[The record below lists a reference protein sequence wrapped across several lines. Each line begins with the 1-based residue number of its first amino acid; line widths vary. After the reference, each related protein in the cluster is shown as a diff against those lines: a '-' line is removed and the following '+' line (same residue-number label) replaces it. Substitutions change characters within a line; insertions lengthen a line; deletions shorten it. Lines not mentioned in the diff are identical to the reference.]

1 MDRIF
6 GKYNTLIIDIARG
19 DWYFTTDTGTP
30 LSNRPADTI
39 KHLKFADG
47 GLAFSTMNSNIQIAC
62 TYQSMQGS
70 LSTDIDFVY
79 GNDKHKG
86 TLVFY
91 DIELYTPYVDYAFV
105 SWEHYDDLC
114 KADTLDKSTAKQVE
128 EHEDPDS
135 YWLRMLDLRDGG
147 SSK

>member
-6 GKYNTLIIDIARG
+6 GKYNTLIIDIARRN
-19 DWYFTTDTGTP
+19 WYFTNDTDAA
-30 LSNRPADTI
+30 LSNQPTDTI

-47 GLAFSTMNSNIQIAC
+47 GLAFSTMDSDIQIAC

-70 LSTDIDFVY
+70 LSTDIDYVY
-79 GNDKHKG
+79 GHDKHKG

-91 DIELYTPYVDYAFV
+91 DIELYTPYVNHAFV
-105 SWEHYDDLC
+105 SWEYYDGLC
-114 KADTLDKSTAKQVE
+114 KADTVNKPTAKQVE

-135 YWLRMLDLRDGG
+135 YWLRMLEVRDKG

>member
-6 GKYNTLIIDIARG
+6 GKYNSLIIDILRG
-19 DWYFTTDTGTP
+19 DWNFTNDTDTSF
-30 LSNRPADTI
+30 SNRPADTL

-47 GLAFSTMNSNIQIAC
+47 GLAFSTMNSNIQITC

-70 LSTDIDFVY
+70 LSTDVDFVY
-79 GNDKHKG
+79 RNDKHKG

-91 DIELYTPYVDYAFV
+91 DIELYTPYVDHTFV
-105 SWEHYDDLC
+105 SWEQYDDMC
-114 KADTLDKSTAKQVE
+114 KADTLDKPTAKQVE

-135 YWLRMLDLRDGG
+135 YWLRMLEVRDKG
-147 SSK
+147 SR